1 MPSSQHSSW
10 CMRWLRRIFRFGI
23 FEKYIKGR
31 TIAPVSLE
39 EKKESLFSHLGKKR
53 LFLALYV
60 TYLHVS
66 SACMEEMIDDYAF
79 T

>member
-1 MPSSQHSSW
+1 
-10 CMRWLRRIFRFGI
+10 MRWLRRIFRFGI

-39 EKKESLFSHLGKKR
+39 EKRVAFFPSGKKR